1 MEDIMKSFKKT
12 LLTSVT
18 IGAAALTLAACG
30 SSKTSNSG
38 STSKSDSKAIRLY
51 VDTEQKKAYEQIV
64 ADFEKENKDIK
75 VEIKANNSGAANA
88 KTDIAKDPAK
98 YADVFQVPH
107 DQLGDMAEK
116 GYINEIA
123 PKYAEVSKSENS
135 KLAYDAVN
143 YKGKTY
149 ALPYEEQSQFI
160 YYDKTKLTADD
171 VKSWD
176 TLTSKGVIGTNFA
189 VPYNVYPIFFSAG
202 TTLYGEN
209 GETLGDMSM
218 DSEKGVNAL
227 KWYASQKSNKGVMNT
242 DNTINQLKSGKVS
255 AIIDGPW
262 SSTSVKDVL
271 GDKMAVAPYPTINIG
286 GEEKQM
292 QAFLGIKSIAV
303 NSKAPNQAGAQKLA
317 AYITSEPAQLILF
330 KAQGLVPTNIKAQE
344 NGDVQASDLTKT
356 VITMAQTGHSTL
368 MPKIAQMSIFWDKA
382 TPLINGAYTGQIKE
396 ADYKSQLSTFANAIN
411 K

>member
-1 MEDIMKSFKKT
+1 MKTWKKA
-12 LLTSVT
+12 LLSTAILGT
-18 IGAAALTLAACG
+18 AAVALAACG
-30 SSKTSNSG
+30 SSKS
-38 STSKSDSKAIRLY
+38 SDGGSKAKTDGKTVRLY
-51 VDTEQKKAYEQIV
+51 VDTEQKKAYDEIV
-64 ADFEKENKDIK
+64 ANFVKENKDVK
-75 VEIKANNSGAANA
+75 VEVKANNSGASNA

-98 YADVFQVPH
+98 YGDVFQVPH

-123 PKYAEVSKSENS
+123 PKYLDVSKAENS
-135 KLAYDAVN
+135 ELAFNAVN

-149 ALPYEEQSQFI
+149 ALPYEEQSQLI

-176 TLTSKGVIGTNFA
+176 TLTTKGVLGTNFA

-209 GETLGDMSM
+209 GETLGDMSV
-218 DSEKGVNAL
+218 DSDKGINAM
-227 KWYASQKSNKGVMNT
+227 KWFAEQKSNKGVMNT
-242 DNTINQLKSGKVS
+242 DNTLNQLKSGKVS

-262 SSTSVKDVL
+262 SSTSVKEVL
-271 GDKMAVAPYPTINIG
+271 GDKMAVAPYPTITIG

-303 NSKAPNQAGAQKLA
+303 NSKAPDQAGAQKLA
-317 AYITSEPAQLILF
+317 AYLTSEAAQLVLF
-330 KAQGLVPTNIKAQE
+330 KEQGLVPTNTKAQE
-344 NGDVQASDLTKT
+344 NADVQASDLTKT

-368 MPKIAQMSIFWDKA
+368 MPKLAQMSIFWDKA

-396 ADYKSQLSTFANAIN
+396 ADYKTQLATFAKDIN

>member
-30 SSKTSNSG
+30 SSKTSNSE
-38 STSKSDSKAIRLY
+38 SASKSDSKAIRLY

>member
-1 MEDIMKSFKKT
+1 MKSFKKT

-143 YKGKTY
+143 YKGKAY

>member
-30 SSKTSNSG
+30 SSKTSNSE
-38 STSKSDSKAIRLY
+38 SASKSDSKAIRLY

-143 YKGKTY
+143 YKGKAY

>member
-1 MEDIMKSFKKT
+1 MI
-12 LLTSVT
+12 
-18 IGAAALTLAACG
+18 
-30 SSKTSNSG
+30 NW
-38 STSKSDSKAIRLY
+38 AIW
-51 VDTEQKKAYEQIV
+51 QK
-64 ADFEKENKDIK
+64 
-75 VEIKANNSGAANA
+75 
-88 KTDIAKDPAK
+88 
-98 YADVFQVPH
+98 
-107 DQLGDMAEK
+107 K

-123 PKYAEVSKSENS
+123 PKYVDVSKAENS
-135 KLAYDAVN
+135 ELDFNAVN

-176 TLTSKGVIGTNFA
+176 TSTSKGVIGTNFA

-209 GETLGDMSM
+209 GETLGDMSV
-218 DSEKGVNAL
+218 DSDKGVNAM
-227 KWYASQKSNKGVMNT
+227 KWFAEQKSNKGVMNT
-242 DNTINQLKSGKVS
+242 DNTLNQLKSGKVS

-262 SSTSVKDVL
+262 SSTSVKEVL
-271 GDKMAVAPYPTINIG
+271 GDNMAVAPYPTITIG

-303 NSKAPNQAGAQKLA
+303 NSKAPDQAGAQKLA
-317 AYITSEPAQLILF
+317 AYLTSEAAQLVLF
-330 KAQGLVPTNIKAQE
+330 KDQGLVPTNTKAQE
-344 NGDVQASDLTKT
+344 NADVQASDLTKT

-368 MPKIAQMSIFWDKA
+368 MPKLAQMSIFWDKA

-396 ADYKSQLSTFANAIN
+396 ADYKAQLATFAKDIN

>member
-1 MEDIMKSFKKT
+1 MKSFKKT